1 MSTSAELAG
10 TAEQREQREVLREIA
25 AQRRRAGLQRLID
38 RVLLT
43 GAVLL
48 FWELIVRVGW
58 LQPFFIS
65 QPSRIIADLSSMF
78 VSGYIFPHLA
88 LTLYEAL
95 VGLALGT
102 LLGMALGFLAALSPR
117 LADAL
122 QPLLVSFNSM
132 PRIAI
137 APLFIIWFGFG
148 AESKIALTAMVVFF
162 VTFFNTFA
170 GVRSVD
176 PVLVNNIRA
185 MGGSSGHV
193 VQMVL
198 LPVTWAWVFAALK
211 TSISLALVSAVVTEF
226 VGSMAGIG
234 WIMTQA
240 SGSLNTTRLFSTMI
254 ILAIV
259 GALLFAVVRWVEDHA
274 LRWRPNAQ
282 L

>member
-1 MSTSAELAG
+1 MTTNVGLAP
-10 TAEQREQREVLREIA
+10 TAEQREQQQVREQLA
-25 AQRRRAGLQRLID
+25 AERRRVGIQRLID

-48 FWELIVRVGW
+48 VWEAVVRVGIMH
-58 LQPFFIS
+58 PFFIS
-65 QPSRIIADLSSMF
+65 QPSRILADLGGMIL
-78 VSGYIFPHLA
+78 SGYIFPHLA

-102 LLGMALGFLAALSPR
+102 LLGMALGFLAAISPR

-122 QPLLVSFNSM
+122 QPLLVAFNSM

-148 AESKIALTAMVVFF
+148 PESKIGLTALVVFF

-176 PVLVNNIRA
+176 PVLVNSIRA

-193 VQMVL
+193 LRMVL
-198 LPVTWAWVFAALK
+198 LPVTLAWVFAALK
-211 TSISLALVSAVVTEF
+211 TSISLALVSAVVGEF

-234 WIMTQA
+234 WIMVQA
-240 SGSLNTTRLFSTMI
+240 SGVLNTTRLFSTMI
-254 ILAIV
+254 VLAVV
-259 GALLFAVVRWVEDHA
+259 GALLFTAVRWLEDRM
-274 LRWRPNAQ
+274 LRWRPSAQ
-282 L
+282 F

>member
-1 MSTSAELAG
+1 MSTTSELAG
-10 TAEQREQREVLREIA
+10 AAEQLEQQEVLREVA

-38 RVLLT
+38 RILLT

-48 FWELIVRVGW
+48 LWELIVLIGW
-58 LQPFFIS
+58 LHPFFIS
-65 QPSRIIADLSSMF
+65 QPSRIVSDLSSMIL
-78 VSGYIFPHLA
+78 SGYIFPHLV

-95 VGLALGT
+95 AGLALGT

-122 QPLLVSFNSM
+122 QPLLVAFNSM

-176 PVLVNNIRA
+176 PVLVNSIRA
-185 MGGSSGHV
+185 MGGSPGHV
-193 VQMVL
+193 VRMVL
-198 LPVTWAWVFAALK
+198 LPVTLAWVFAALK

-234 WIMTQA
+234 WIMVQA

-254 ILAIV
+254 VLAIV
-259 GALLFAVVRWVEDHA
+259 GALFFGAVRWVEDHA
-274 LRWRPNAQ
+274 LRWRPDAQ